1 MTTPKNRIVTLGEFL
16 GPEAQAYET
25 DSEALKAARVFA
37 PKDVPTGLGS
47 PIGEVSDISGVG
59 AVSEFGK
66 RTTEGNPYNPSKAP
80 EDTPPEEGTRQLSQ
94 PHNVFLN
101 DEIDEEAKVQFNTLS
116 KGSDYQPNLGD
127 YFTKNGKI
135 VEQDQKTGHNLL
147 TSVSPGTLS
156 PADAARPG
164 AVLQREYTLPED
176 ELALA
181 AYNLMLSKNMYHP
194 SNKSPYLNYKGK
206 GELAFSD
213 GLYSIQRNLGSFE
226 RRAAK
231 VSVAELR
238 KVGYE
243 LMMKAQSISADS
255 AKSLADVYAKGGWGS
270 GGFLIDGMILWPH
283 ATQIGGGTVRA
294 DSLRARLEKS
304 EKVLGHAA
312 QDDFLLVQSFENIL
326 GFGADSP
333 HASDTLIT
341 ADNADSFG
349 TMNSPVEPF
358 SGAFAAGMAMPV
370 ILTLGITTFLGTLFI
385 ETIIS
390 SFKSSTST
398 VVAPPE
404 HPWTLPLGSRY
415 PRDVG
420 FFKDLIKLYGF
431 DAGDDG
437 SDFFSSMMAG
447 IMSTYGFPEPLT
459 PLTLFGPALL
469 ESAVNL
475 VYAPGFYLVITKGI
489 LRSLAGVTESFKQL
503 ANFQGVF
510 GLIGAV
516 FDIMETIFGSYLF
529 KWMAIMSK
537 VGRIVLRGTLEPA
550 GTAHGSDYIPYDK
563 QKTTPLTQFNR
574 ISTTRAF
581 GEDKSVAE
589 SSLSLKRHIAGLL
602 LGPVE
607 LGIDGLTKFDKD
619 KLSLNPTFGATSGRL
634 DADTVKEI
642 EKQIDNEYVPFS
654 IHDLRT
660 NEIISLPA
668 FIDSVSDDFSVDYS
682 NTQGFGRTDPV
693 YTYSKTTR
701 SINLV
706 FNLVAMNEKDH
717 DYMYYIVNK
726 LVAMCYPQ
734 RDMGVLRK
742 TEEGQVFVQPFSQT
756 PTASPVVRIKIGDL
770 IGTNSSAESMRQIF
784 GGDEVLSTKQSDP
797 KKLIETITELSSKR
811 HEQLEGLARDT
822 RKDAEDFKKGTLGAG
837 KTLIIEE
844 QTILAIETDDGKRF
858 ATFQTRFPIFASIKG
873 TKKVTTTANKSTLT
887 SPGGSSTEGEIYEI
901 EPENPALIDDLDA
914 AYAFGGTTLL
924 GVVKRLAD
932 GGGFLDLFSGP
943 PEAKLYI
950 QKASHNKVTFP
961 AEFEAIDKTRG
972 FEEINTFMSPDS
984 NPVVKAFQNAAGAGL
999 AGVITQM
1006 GLQYEGAMWGTNKSK
1021 HLRAP
1026 MNIKVSISFAPIH
1039 DMPLGLTHTGRLFA
1053 PSHPV
1058 GLLSKDR
1065 LEDASNSALG
1075 QGAEKSLRVIYDET
1089 AAKAKKNLGKNRP
1102 DDKSLED
1109 PSKPTLGF

>member
-1 MTTPKNRIVTLGEFL
+1 MTTPKNKIVTLGEFL
-16 GPEAQAYET
+16 GPEAQDYAA
-25 DSEALKAARVFA
+25 DSEPLKAARVFA
-37 PKDVPTGLGS
+37 PQDVPSGLGT
-47 PIGEVSDISGVG
+47 PLGTNTEITDVR
-59 AVSEFGK
+59 AVAEFGK
-66 RTTEGNPYNPSKAP
+66 KVAEGNHYNPSEAP
-80 EDTPPEEGTRQLSQ
+80 ETEPPENTTGQLSQ

-101 DEIDEEAKVQFNTLS
+101 EEVDEAARNQFNILS
-116 KGSDYQPNLGD
+116 KGSEYQPSLGD
-127 YFTKNGKI
+127 YFTKIGR
-135 VEQDQKTGHNLL
+135 EASQEQKTGHNLL
-147 TSVSPGTLS
+147 TSVNPGDLS
-156 PADAARPG
+156 AADAARPG
-164 AVLQREYTLPED
+164 STSQREYTAPSD
-176 ELALA
+176 PVIAA
-181 AYNLMLSKNMYHP
+181 AYEMMMSKNMYHP
-194 SNKSPYLNYKGK
+194 SNQSPYLDYKGK

-213 GLYSIQRNLGSFE
+213 GLYSIQRSLGSFE
-226 RRAAK
+226 KDATK
-231 VSVAELR
+231 VSIAELR

-255 AKSLADVYAKGGWGS
+255 AKSLADVYADGGWGS

-283 ATQIGGGTVRA
+283 ATQIGGGTVA
-294 DSLRARLEKS
+294 ASSLRARLEKS
-304 EKVLGHAA
+304 KKVLGHAA

-390 SFKSSTST
+390 SFKSSTSS

-489 LRSLAGVTESFKQL
+489 LRSLAGVTESIKQL

-563 QKTTPLTQFNR
+563 QRTTPLTQFNR

-607 LGIDGLTKFDKD
+607 LGIDGITKFDKD

-634 DADTVKEI
+634 DTDTVKEI

-668 FIDSVSDDFSVDYS
+668 FIDSVSDDFSIDYS

-717 DYMYYIVNK
+717 DYMYYIINK

-742 TEEGQVFVQPFSQT
+742 TADEQTFIQPFSQT
-756 PTASPVVRIKIGDL
+756 PTASPVVRIKLGDL
-770 IGTNSSAESMRQIF
+770 IGSNSSSESMRQIF
-784 GGDEVLSTKQSDP
+784 GGDEFLAIKTLNPEKIVEQTAEFSTQ
-797 KKLIETITELSSKR
+797 R
-811 HEQLEGLARDT
+811 HEQLEALTRDT
-822 RKDAEDFKKGTLGAG
+822 RKDAADFKKGTLGAG
-837 KTLIIEE
+837 KVIIIEE

-858 ATFQTRFPIFASIKG
+858 ATFQARFPIFASIKG
-873 TKKVTTTANKSTLT
+873 TKNVTTTPKTSTLT
-887 SPGGSSTEGEIYEI
+887 SPGGSSSEGEIYEI
-901 EPENPALIDDLDA
+901 EPATKVLIDDLDA
-914 AYAFGGTTLL
+914 AFAFGGTTLL

-932 GGGFLDLFSGP
+932 DGGLLDLFSGP
-943 PEAKLYI
+943 PKAKLYI
-950 QKASHNKVTFP
+950 QKASHNKVRFP
-961 AEFEAIDKTRG
+961 AEFEAITGARNFD
-972 FEEINTFMSPDS
+972 EISKFMSPEA
-984 NPVVKAFQNAAGAGL
+984 NPVVKAFQNAAGSGL

-1006 GLQYEGAMWGTNKSK
+1006 GLQYEGAMWGTNKTK

-1075 QGAEKSLRVIYDET
+1075 QGAEKSLRVQYDEI
-1089 AAKAKKNLGKNRP
+1089 AAAAKKNVGKTRP